1 MPIGRPPLQKL
12 RSATKT
18 NPSHQTSSII
28 APGALG
34 RMRPYAE
41 IQRIDFAVTVALVGQ
56 SGRHPIPQPRRPDR
70 KSLQAEAT
78 T

>member
-1 MPIGRPPLQKL
+1 MPIGRPLQKL

-18 NPSHQTSSII
+18 NPSHQTSSMI
-28 APGALG
+28 APGAFG

-41 IQRIDFAVTVALVGQ
+41 VQRIDFAVTVVLVGQ
-56 SGRHPIPQPRRPDR
+56 SGRHPIPQPRRPDH
-70 KSLQAEAT
+70 KSLQLGT